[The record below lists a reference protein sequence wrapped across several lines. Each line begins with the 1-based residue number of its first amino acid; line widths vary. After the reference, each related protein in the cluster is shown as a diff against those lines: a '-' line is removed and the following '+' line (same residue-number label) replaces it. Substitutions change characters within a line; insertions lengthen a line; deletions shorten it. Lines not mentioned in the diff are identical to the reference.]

1 MANAVAARLKGD
13 DYQHL
18 FAWLQALELLMP
30 QQQVATV
37 IVEDE
42 KALSADDVTLLR
54 ESGAHPPDQYHQIK
68 YHVDQRDGYSVA
80 LLTECRKGETSLLK
94 KWFRS
99 WETLTASSI
108 RPLEI
113 TIVSNWPWVPRDGL
127 GQFVDGESN
136 ALKDEFF
143 TAKGTQKA
151 ARLRAQLAKHVGTTV
166 DRFDAFARTLHFQF
180 GYDCWR
186 VMAGRAAERMR
197 YHGLKSDENELLIAV
212 GVVRGWVKAGRQ
224 EITRPDLE
232 AVITE
237 RDLWLPPE
245 ARPSVNVYLT
255 TIKEQQFDIDPDQQL
270 DWRHYF
276 LGNPGVRGHE
286 PMDPADWNGK
296 MLPELRALE
305 AQISSQTNKRLIR
318 ARGLSRLPA
327 WFAFGH
333 VFCDVAGYT
342 IEMDQQGQLWQ
353 SDAQPNAD
361 FTLTGNGPVGELL
374 DPDGETVAVAVGVG
388 ADLEPDVR
396 RHLQHRTQK
405 VKAALFVRATRALD
419 RHCLRDAGDAVAL
432 ADGVKAAMRDFA
444 KRYGARR
451 VLLYYHGPIA
461 AACFI
466 GHRLNAVCR
475 EVQIMEWS
483 DPNYVPSFTLTW

>member
-1 MANAVAARLKGD
+1 MPSASSARLKGD

-18 FAWLQALELLMP
+18 FAWLHALELLMP
-30 QQQVATV
+30 QQQVAKV
-37 IVEDE
+37 IVEDA
-42 KALSADDVTLLR
+42 KAVSADDVTLLR
-54 ESGAHPPDQYHQIK
+54 EPGAHPPDRYHQIK
-68 YHVDQRDGYSVA
+68 FHIDQSKGYSLDV
-80 LLTECRKGETSLLK
+80 LTERKNGQSSLLQ
-94 KWFRS
+94 KWFNS
-99 WETLTASSI
+99 WETITAGSA

-113 TIVSNWPWVPRDGL
+113 IVVSNWPWVPRDGL
-127 GQFVDGESN
+127 GQFVDGETN
-136 ALKDEFF
+136 ALEHDFF
-143 TAKGTQKA
+143 AATGKKKA
-151 ARLRAQLAKHVGTTV
+151 AQLRAQLAKHVGATV
-166 DRFDAFARTLHFQF
+166 QRFDEFARTLRFKL

-186 VMAGRAAERMR
+186 DMTERAAERMR
-197 YHGLKSDENELLIAV
+197 YQGLKSEENELLIVV

-224 EITRPDLE
+224 EITRADLE
-232 AVITE
+232 AVIDKHGL
-237 RDLWLPPE
+237 RLPPE

-255 TIKEQQFDIDPDQQL
+255 TIKEQQFDVPAEHTL

-305 AQISSQTNKRLIR
+305 TQISSQTTKRLIR

-353 SDAQPNAD
+353 SDAQPSAD
-361 FTLTGNGPVGELL
+361 FTLTSSCLDGEVI
-374 DPDGETVAVAVGVG
+374 DGDGETVAVAVSVG
-388 ADLEPDVR
+388 ADIEPDVR
-396 RHLQHRTQK
+396 RHFQHRTQK
-405 VKAALFVRATRALD
+405 VKAVLFVRPPRCLD
-419 RHCLRDAGDAVAL
+419 RHCLSDAGDAVAL
-432 ADGVKAAMRDFA
+432 ADRVKEMTRDFV
-444 KRYGARR
+444 KRHGARR

-461 AACFI
+461 GACFI

-483 DPNYVPSFTLTW
+483 DPNYVASFTLTW